1 MADFESQ
8 RKKRMQDLE
17 EKRRRLDE
25 MRKLRKDRT
34 DAAEDVQTEKENSQ
48 KAPSVATSST
58 TIKSSADDRAQVDDL
73 VTSLLVSSLHEST
86 PSTTIPSSSG
96 INNSNVPPPPPV
108 DHKQAIRAKALTLTF
123 SKCSSAGIQI
133 LPTLRETYD
142 KSSQT
147 DLLPV
152 HENESHKDDNNVQ
165 LDHLETP
172 LKRTGSNGAEKGQ
185 QQHGSTLSLTS
196 PPSSSSS
203 HPMSSPHS
211 PVAATMRRKLLSEE
225 DQKDILNNEGFRSFM
240 HNSLRVME
248 RTLAQVNQGYDILQD
263 YTRNDDRNGTL
274 SRENAGNM
282 LSYRSV
288 FDLLRCG
295 DGGVRNNHHHNNHN
309 SYSNSLKGRPVMDIH
324 CSPHYPELILVAYG
338 AKISAHK
345 LSENHHNNANNN
357 NNNNNNI
364 NYPNNSSHNYS
375 AEEAPGL
382 VAVWSLGLPTR
393 PEYMF
398 TSLSPGE

>member
-58 TIKSSADDRAQVDDL
+58 TIKSSADERAQVDDL
-73 VTSLLVSSLHEST
+73 VTSLLVSPLHESI
-86 PSTTIPSSSG
+86 PSTHTTIPSSSG
-96 INNSNVPPPPPV
+96 INSSNVPPPPPV
-108 DHKQAIRAKALTLTF
+108 DRKQAVRAKALTLTF

-133 LPTLRETYD
+133 LPTLCETYD

-152 HENESHKDDNNVQ
+152 HENESQEDDNVQ

-211 PVAATMRRKLLSEE
+211 PVAANMRRKLLSEE

-248 RTLAQVNQGYDILQD
+248 RTLAQVNQGYDILKD
-263 YTRNDDRNGTL
+263 YTRNDDRNGAL
-274 SRENAGNM
+274 SRESAGNM

-295 DGGVRNNHHHNNHN
+295 DGRDRNNHNH
-309 SYSNSLKGRPVMDIH
+309 SNSLKGRPVMDIH
-324 CSPHYPELILVAYG
+324 CSLHYPELILVAYG
-338 AKISAHK
+338 AKISTHK
-345 LSENHHNNANNN
+345 LSDNHNANNN
-357 NNNNNNI
+357 NNN
-364 NYPNNSSHNYS
+364 PSNSSHNHTV
-375 AEEAPGL
+375 EEAPGL